1 MLAGTHFT
9 APSLLMADHSRTGL
23 VLIVTG
29 TTLRAEEADRPLAY
43 YLKQQ
48 IEGKLSD
55 VADSPSLKV
64 CVVADIRWLN
74 EESLQVLPT
83 ISLGG
88 PGVNLLAKNWLE
100 KVPLSMAIDDRF
112 YIQMDPDLEE
122 PHASIWGLDNPD
134 TQIAVSMFVQRYL
147 SRFLEHCLANAAE
160 LTQLEPDPD
169 ADSDDEGDVEDESND

>member
-1 MLAGTHFT
+1 
-9 APSLLMADHSRTGL
+9 MADQSRTGL
-23 VLIVTG
+23 LLIVTG

-48 IEGKLSD
+48 IEGKLTD
-55 VADSPSLKV
+55 LADSRPLKV

-74 EESLQVLPT
+74 EESLQALPT

-134 TQIAVSMFVQRYL
+134 TQIAVSTFVQRYL
-147 SRFLEHCLANAAE
+147 PRFLEHCLDHAAE
-160 LTQLEPDPD
+160 LTQIDPEV
-169 ADSDDEGDVEDESND
+169 DSETDSGDDETDLDDETLE